1 MSLSVGE
8 IAHVCHEAN
17 RALQKILGDAAP
29 SPHWEYAPADQR
41 RSARHGVTKALEG
54 ATPEQ
59 LHVEWCRFKDEDG
72 WTWGPEKNPLDKT
85 HPCLVPYADLPP
97 EQRLK
102 DDLFQAVVAVLSDRP
117 AVDTSTE
124 LPAEVAGL
132 TGLLEQ
138 AADALTAALGD
149 ALDTPWPGR
158 PLTGHL
164 SAPLRTG
171 LVAAIQQLATQRDQA
186 REEAA
191 VADTRIERLT
201 AQLNAAHRRRTEL
214 EIELQEARS

>member
-17 RALQKILGDAAP
+17 RALQKIVGDASP

-41 RSARHGVTKALEG
+41 RSSRHGVSTALSG

-59 LHVEWCRFKDEDG
+59 LHAEWCRVKHEDG

-102 DDLFQAVVAVLSDRP
+102 DALFHAIVATLSERP
-117 AVDTSTE
+117 AADTGDTA
-124 LPAEVAGL
+124 AEVAGL

-138 AADALTAALGD
+138 AADALTAALGG

-171 LVAAIQQLATQRDQA
+171 LVAAIQKLATQRDQA
-186 REEAA
+186 REEAS
-191 VADTRIERLT
+191 VADARIERLT
-201 AQLNAAHRRRTEL
+201 EQLNAAHRRITEL